1 MILQVAIGILLLP
14 FLFFGIRAIV
24 HSKWCD
30 KLASQQDERFT
41 HYISQEYVDGK
52 ECGR

>member
-1 MILQVAIGILLLP
+1 MMLQVASGILLLL

-30 KLASQQDERFT
+30 KLARQQDKRFT
-41 HYISQEYVDGK
+41 HYISQKYVDDEK
-52 ECGR
+52 DTY

>member
-1 MILQVAIGILLLP
+1 MIVQAAIGILLIP

-30 KLASQQDERFT
+30 KLARQQDKRFT
-41 HYISQEYVDGK
+41 YYISQEYVDGK
-52 ECGR
+52 ECRR